1 MIEWEFPE
9 KLGMLFEPHRY
20 KVAYG
25 GRDGAKSW
33 SFARALV
40 LLGAEKPL
48 RVGCFREVQKSI
60 KDSVH
65 KLLSD
70 QIESLGLSGAY
81 KILQNEIRGENGTE
95 IAFAGL
101 SNMTRDSVKSWEGLD
116 VAWIEEAQTVK
127 KRSWDILIPTIRKP
141 GSEIWVSF
149 NPDLDTDDTYQRF
162 VVNPPTNAEVVKIN
176 FYDNPWRSQ
185 VLDQER
191 EDMKASNPDDY
202 AWIYEG
208 ECRAAVDGAIYY
220 KEVSELRSSGRICPV
235 PYDPLLK
242 VHVVFDLGWNDYMS
256 IGLVQKHGSEIRVID
271 YIEDRFRTLADYH
284 ADLKD
289 MRLNW
294 GKAWLPHDGRAKDY
308 RSGRSAEEILQGLGW
323 EVEIVENIGVEEG
336 IRAARLMFPR
346 AYLDKDKAG
355 PLVNRLG
362 RYRRRIN
369 QETET
374 GGSPIHDD
382 ESHGADMWR
391 YLAVCESQMSN
402 DTGSVGDL
410 YGGFRNGWA
419 A

>member
-25 GRDGAKSW
+25 GRDGSKSW
-33 SFARALV
+33 SFARAIV
-40 LLGAEKPL
+40 LLGAEKPV

-70 QIESLGLSGAY
+70 QIESLGLSQAY
-81 KILQNEIRGENGTE
+81 QILQNEIRGENGTE

-116 VAWIEEAQTVK
+116 IAWIEEAQTVK

-141 GSEIWVSF
+141 NSEIWVSF

-162 VVNPPTNAEVVKIN
+162 VVKPPSNANVVKIN
-176 FYDNPWRSQ
+176 YTDNPWRSQ

-191 EDMKASNPDDY
+191 EDMRVNSPDDF

-242 VHVVFDLGWNDYMS
+242 AHLIFDLGWNDYMS
-256 IGLVQKHGSEIRVID
+256 IGLVQKHASGLRIID

-284 ADLKD
+284 ADLKE

-294 GKAWLPHDGRAKDY
+294 GKVWLPHDGRAKDY
-308 RSGRSAEEILQGLGW
+308 KSGRSAEEIMRSLGW
-323 EVEIVENIGVEEG
+323 EVEIVENISVEEG
-336 IRAARLMFPR
+336 IRAARLIFPQC
-346 AYLDKDKAG
+346 YFDKDKAG
-355 PLVNRLG
+355 ALVNRLG

-369 QETET
+369 KETES
-374 GGSPIHDD
+374 GGSPIHDE
-382 ESHGADMWR
+382 ESHGADMFR
-391 YLAVCESQMSN
+391 YLAVCAEQ
-402 DTGSVGDL
+402 L
-410 YGGFRNGWA
+410 RNERVIKDPYAGLRRGYA